1 MENIP
6 TRVKLES
13 IESFQS
19 TIRKLEKALAQ
30 MIEKGASTSL
40 IEKRLQALRIGLAVL
55 ERVWH
60 EQPHPYSQEELA
72 KTREVLA
79 GLLPSI
85 ESMCAKSKSG
95 SPQRTLLEKR
105 IRSLELAI
113 KAIAG
118 IFT

>member
-1 MENIP
+1 MKIVSTEA
-6 TRVKLES
+6 KAES
-13 IESFQS
+13 LQSLQS
-19 TIRKLEKALAQ
+19 TIRKSEKALAQ

-40 IEKRLQALRIGLAVL
+40 IEKRLQALRTGLAVL
-55 ERVWH
+55 EKVWH

-85 ESMCAKSKSG
+85 ESMYAKSKSG

-113 KAIAG
+113 KAIDC